1 MSIKTITLEFGDYDA
16 KWFETFIALKDFD
29 PKKELIN
36 FKTEYKHSDTLM
48 CFEFV
53 DYLLSN
59 EFISKLP
66 YNKTFVVSNHFIID
80 NDLYVGED

>member
-1 MSIKTITLEFGDYDA
+1 MTIKTITIKFDDKGDCISN
-16 KWFETFIALKDFD
+16 TFIMLKDFD